1 MGLGVRTQVHLCS
14 TRLLSSRELVL
25 LLAWCFTSTETMLIV
40 IIVCV
45 CVCVC
50 VIIKYG
56 LLGMGE
62 EWGGE

>member
-1 MGLGVRTQVHLCS
+1 MGWGMRTQVHLCS
-14 TRLLSSRELVL
+14 TQLLSSRELVPSSSCVVL
-25 LLAWCFTSTETMLIV
+25 YVHRNHV

-62 EWGGE
+62 KWGGE